1 MQEDD
6 VPNTTAAA
14 DLRERR
20 IDCQL
25 GFLVNLTAPAC
36 VGWLHKRSKSVV

>member
-20 IDCQL
+20 IGCQL
-25 GFLVNLTAPAC
+25 DSLVNPAAPVC
-36 VGWLHKRSKSVV
+36 VGWLHKWSSL

>member
-6 VPNTTAAA
+6 VSNITAAA

-20 IDCQL
+20 IDCPR

-36 VGWLHKRSKSVV
+36 VGWLHQWSGL